1 MKLYS
6 VVLVVF
12 ALASAIVCSA
22 VLVQRG
28 ESSEL
33 RLATPEPAAEPVL
46 QAPFPNVTI
55 PGVPVPGKC
64 CLWQVEERVDGTREA
79 HYDPPYTCDTGQT
92 MRGDMRIKMTIKSA
106 GLPCDQNA
114 GLIPNNST
122 LEARGQVIRRVSN
135 FAHFS
140 GEFVIR
146 NPGGTVLFNGYIETI
161 DRMGSHHLFFNC
173 EACNGASH
181 FEGWLVGRGS
191 PALPN
196 HTLRAILVARGT
208 VPSPTTASTP
218 LTGSINGTFLK
229 CP

>member
-1 MKLYS
+1 MKVYS
-6 VVLVVF
+6 VVLVVL
-12 ALASAIVCSA
+12 ALLSAIVCSA
-22 VLVQRG
+22 ALVQTG

-33 RLATPEPAAEPVL
+33 KPAAVEPDPGLAV
-46 QAPFPNVTI
+46 QAPFPNVSI

-64 CLWQVEERVDGTREA
+64 CLWQVEERADGTREA
-79 HYDPPYTCDTGQT
+79 QYDPAYNCDTGQT
-92 MRGDMRIKMTIKSA
+92 MRGDMRVKVTLRSA
-106 GLPCDQNA
+106 GAPCDQNR

-122 LEARGQVIRRVSN
+122 LEAKGQVIRRRDN

-146 NPGGTVLFNGYIETI
+146 NPGGTVLFTGYIETI

-173 EACNGASH
+173 ETCNGASH
-181 FEGWLVGRGS
+181 LEGWLVGRGS

-196 HTLRAILVARGT
+196 HTLRAMLVARGT

-218 LTGSINGTFLK
+218 LVGSLNGTFLK